1 MKNFL
6 LKSRPD
12 LQSKQGFAIMIAL
25 VIGTIMLILAVSLF
39 SFVGHQHTGIQN
51 IVNGEVAHFLAEAG
65 INSCIGTVREA
76 INRDF
81 SAADNKSKIR
91 KILLKPGKIEDICI
105 NDVLGADWNR
115 ELEKFAAEVDS
126 EEASINVDVWLRD
139 FELTET
145 SPAQWS
151 DPVSKEGYLVVESTA
166 EYKNSQ
172 RVLSVR
178 RQLKVSSTLP
188 GPLSKFTLYVKNAS
202 RNGEN
207 SYNLIRNDYRGTI
220 TDGPKPLICYN
231 HQTPESPF
239 SDASLGEIFKE
250 EKNNQVWQKRGWI
263 YMGPDKIR
271 LNLCSGAGE
280 LGEIFHFYDVSNS
293 FDFEPVKFVTPENAL
308 PPKLQTKVQI
318 PWDLSNQSV
327 RTVQYEFEHSFV
339 LDGFHDR
346 SNRKETDAMYEG
358 NILSDGE
365 ENHYTS
371 RSSILHLYGDARKG
385 YQSRTRIFGP
395 VTAAFPRFAS
405 LKVSS
410 PEPDVQNMLDTVNPP
425 PLYLVPSRGNDDYH
439 NSIPIKDALNR
450 NFGGPLLKSGMI
462 CENYSQYSSIMSR
475 ITEQPYVF
483 SYNSMQDVY
492 SDAANRIFPS
502 QNQILTHD
510 NANNILITG
519 PGDHKFFEGKIRPGQ
534 ICRQLKSRTQQEID
548 ETSDF
553 WEEFIN
559 ESGELE
565 LNQIVHIKNS
575 KNLDFI
581 VPPSGSSLPLQIKK
595 GGMVI
600 LEQGNLVIRGLKSKT
615 ADESLTIVAPNATSV
630 SFPGAQPAHVNLIA
644 PSAELSYSSRL
655 EIFGNLCVGSIF
667 ADHRFQ
673 GGTLKFRSD
682 QDPTDSGYQ
691 NYYKTFLDKVDSYW
705 HE

>member
-1 MKNFL
+1 MENFT
-6 LKSRPD
+6 LKPAHRF
-12 LQSKQGFAIMIAL
+12 KRKCGFAIMIAL

-51 IVNGEVAHFLAEAG
+51 IVNGEVAHFLSEAG

-81 SAADNKSKIR
+81 SATGNNSEIR
-91 KILLKPGKIEDICI
+91 KILLQPGKIDDICI
-105 NDVLGADWNR
+105 NDILGADWNR
-115 ELEKFAAEVDS
+115 ELEKFAAEVDP
-126 EEASINVDVWLRD
+126 EEASIHVDVYLRD
-139 FELTET
+139 FDLTET
-145 SPAQWS
+145 TPSQWS
-151 DPVSKEGYLVVESTA
+151 DPVSKEGFLVIESTA

-178 RQLKVSSTLP
+178 RQLKVASALP
-188 GPLSKFTLYVKNAS
+188 GPLSKFTLYVRNAS

-207 SYNLIRNDYRGTI
+207 SFNLIRNDYRGTI

-231 HQTPESPF
+231 HETPETPF
-239 SDASLGEIFKE
+239 SDASLGQIFKD
-250 EKNNQVWQKRGWI
+250 EKNEQIWQKRGWI
-263 YMGPDKIR
+263 YMGPDKVR

-293 FDFEPVKFVTPENAL
+293 FDFEPVKFVTPENSL
-308 PPKLQTKVQI
+308 PPNLQTTLQI
-318 PWDLSNQSV
+318 PWDLSHQTV
-327 RTVQYEFEHSFV
+327 RTVQYQFEHSFV

-365 ENHYTS
+365 KSHYTS

-395 VTAAFPRFAS
+395 VIAAFPRFAS

-410 PEPDVQNMLDTVNPP
+410 PEPDVQNMLDSVNPP
-425 PLYLVPSRGNDDYH
+425 PLYLIPSRGEDDYH
-439 NSIPIKDALNR
+439 NSIPVKDALNR
-450 NFGGPLLKSGMI
+450 SFGGPLLKSGMI
-462 CENYSQYSSIMSR
+462 CENYTQYSSIMSR

-483 SYNSMQDVY
+483 SYNSMQEVY
-492 SDAANRIFPS
+492 SQNPNRVFPS
-502 QNQILTHD
+502 QNQILGTA
-510 NANNILITG
+510 NANNIVITG
-519 PGDHKFFEGKIRPGQ
+519 PGNHKFFEGQVNPRQ
-534 ICRQLKSRTQQEID
+534 ICRQLKSRTQLEID
-548 ETSDF
+548 EISDF
-553 WEEFIN
+553 WDEFIN
-559 ESGELE
+559 KKGELE
-565 LNQIVHIKNS
+565 LNQIVYIKNN

-595 GGMVI
+595 GGMV
-600 LEQGNLVIRGLKSKT
+600 LLDQGNLVIRGLKSKT
-615 ADESLTIVAPNATSV
+615 ANESLTIVAPNATSV
-630 SFPGAQPAHVNLIA
+630 SFPGTQPSHVNLIA
-644 PSAELSYSSRL
+644 PSAEMTYSSRL

-682 QDPTDSGYQ
+682 QDPTNSGYQ
-691 NYYKTFLDKVDSYW
+691 NFYKTFLDKVDSYW
-705 HE
+705 NE